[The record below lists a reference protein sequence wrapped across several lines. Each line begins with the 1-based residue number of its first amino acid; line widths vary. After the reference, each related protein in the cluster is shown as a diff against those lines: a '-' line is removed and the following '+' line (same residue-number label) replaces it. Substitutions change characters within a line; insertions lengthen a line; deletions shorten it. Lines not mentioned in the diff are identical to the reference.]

1 MKMVHVLR
9 ATAGQ
14 KKQKQG
20 EINPREQFYEPE
32 LKTNKKICDWKA
44 GK

>member
-14 KKQKQG
+14 KKQKQA
-20 EINPREQFYEPE
+20 EIKPREQFYEPE